1 MLLLISVT
9 FSMLVVA
16 HVCIFFQRVAGQEGG
31 ERRRNRAR
39 KIEGG
44 TTGVEREVVIGT
56 IEEETFTAQSL

>member
-1 MLLLISVT
+1 MYLLSE
-9 FSMLVVA
+9 S
-16 HVCIFFQRVAGQEGG
+16 CWSREGG